1 MSGVLDFSIL
11 RVQTGNQRLHRSLKT
26 SKHGLLYFVV
36 FEVCSLRL
44 SHSFPKQELG
54 KLVIRSLGGQGALLA
69 LRPRCQKIL
78 SLLSSPLW
86 LPQSN
91 LSSMVT
97 LRDLAVATWVN
108 RKSLVASVGETWAK
122 RYFSVPEHRL
132 A

>member
-1 MSGVLDFSIL
+1 MLDFSIL
-11 RVQTGNQRLHRSLKT
+11 RVQTGNQRHRRSLKM
-26 SKHGLLYFVV
+26 SKHRLLYFLV

-54 KLVIRSLGGQGALLA
+54 KLVVRSLGGQGALLTSS
-69 LRPRCQKIL
+69 PRCQKIL

-97 LRDLAVATWVN
+97 PRDLAVATWVT
-108 RKSLVASVGETWAK
+108 RKSLIEVWGK
-122 RYFSVPEHRL
+122 LIRH
-132 A
+132 